1 MLSCSAESNL
11 ASIVAV
17 LIQLCRQATYRCW
30 GMARTSKTPRPPALC
45 GDEMRQ
51 RCEYRAWHGSR
62 QRREYRAWHRSRASA
77 LGKHGVPHRSTAAQ
91 LLLDWPDW
99 FHIRARDMLG
109 TAGNSRQPNAYQ
121 QSTLVTHQR
130 DGGGGKAGEQG
141 NECSTRLRT

>member
-1 MLSCSAESNL
+1 MSIEHGMGVGNGVSIEHGTGVGPARL
-11 ASIVAV
+11 ASTACHIDFVA
-17 LIQLCRQATYRCW
+17 
-30 GMARTSKTPRPPALC
+30 
-45 GDEMRQ
+45 
-51 RCEYRAWHGSR
+51 
-62 QRREYRAWHRSRASA
+62 
-77 LGKHGVPHRSTAAQ
+77 TAAQ